1 MDFQSIS
8 FIFNRSLMHIFSKKK
23 CLIVFCILALSGL
36 LVVFFRGLAF
46 NAGEWV
52 KLSLTFLPIFLCTGI
67 LLSMGIYLIRIY
79 HDEVKNREIK
89 FLQTLSRSWE
99 IIIGSSYFT
108 IPIILSYLVL
118 WILLGIFV
126 LLSEIPLLGEFINV
140 ILSFAPFLIH
150 LGSLVLCVLS
160 LAILFILAPIVA
172 LKGLNKELV
181 FQSVIRR
188 LEHNPFANIVLAILA
203 ILPTLFIVGLLTL
216 AAMLTGSICLE
227 CNNTLQVVLKWFF
240 IMVPFT
246 ACLTPGVIFF
256 FNFAAESYVL
266 LQKEQRALEK
276 ES

>member
-1 MDFQSIS
+1 MDFHSLS
-8 FIFNRSLMHIFSKKK
+8 FIFNRSLVHIFSKKK

-79 HDEVKNREIK
+79 HDEVKNREVR
-89 FLQTLSRSWE
+89 FLQTLSKSWE

-118 WILLGIFV
+118 WICLGIFV
-126 LLSEIPLLGEFINV
+126 LLSEIPMFGGFFNV

-150 LGSLVLCVLS
+150 LASLVLCILS
-160 LAILFILAPIVA
+160 VAILFVIAPIVA
-172 LKGLNKELV
+172 LKGLNREIV
-181 FQSVIRR
+181 FQSTLRR
-188 LEHNPFANIVLAILA
+188 LEYNPFANIFLGVLALI
-203 ILPTLFIVGLLTL
+203 PSLFIVGLLML
-216 AAMLTGSICLE
+216 AAKLTGSICLE

-256 FNFAAESYVL
+256 FNFAAESHVM
-266 LQKEQRALEK
+266 LQKEQRDSEK
-276 ES
+276 S